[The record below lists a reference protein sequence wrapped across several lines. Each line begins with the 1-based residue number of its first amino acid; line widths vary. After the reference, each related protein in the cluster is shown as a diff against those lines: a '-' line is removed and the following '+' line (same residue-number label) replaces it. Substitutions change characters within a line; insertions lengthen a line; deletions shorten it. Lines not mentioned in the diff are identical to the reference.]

1 MAIICL
7 KVPPDIAKT
16 LDGIDLPG
24 KHVPDKEKHI
34 TLHMLGSV
42 GVAMPLDMIGKTISA
57 IARAT
62 EKFKPFHVEATGYSA
77 PFGKHTF
84 GVPIVCGIKSRELE
98 ELYKTITVALNES
111 GITHTAYPEFRPH
124 LTLSWS
130 DAPVPEH
137 VFKTP
142 LAWKVNSVA
151 LWCGAF
157 GDERIY
163 TVFELMG

>member
-7 KVPPDIAKT
+7 KVPSNIAQT
-16 LDGIDLPG
+16 LEGIDVPG
-24 KHVPDKEKHI
+24 KHVPDGEKHI
-34 TLHMLGSV
+34 TLHSLGSV
-42 GVAMPLDMIGKTISA
+42 GVAMPLDAIGKTISV
-57 IARAT
+57 IALAT
-62 EKFKPFHVEATGYSA
+62 EKFKPFHVEATGYSS
-77 PFGKHTF
+77 PFGRHTF
-84 GVPIVCGIKSRELE
+84 GVPIVCSIKSPELQKLHE
-98 ELYKTITVALNES
+98 TITVALDDA
-111 GITHTAYPEFRPH
+111 GISYTNYPEFRPH

-130 DAPVPEH
+130 EEFVVEK

-142 LAWKVNSVA
+142 LAWRVESIA